1 MSYLIGI
8 DGGGTQ
14 TIGVIADT
22 NGNHLSKVVG
32 KSTNYHVV
40 GIEQVEATLGSIL
53 KQLLQN
59 IGIRATNCQA
69 ACFGLAGVG
78 RAEDHQKIYRL
89 CERIGIPRQFILTH
103 DAEIALTAGIRSGIG
118 VLAISGTGSM
128 VYGQNSEGKSV
139 RVGGWGHLLGDE
151 GSGYDIGHR
160 GLKAITQMSDGRR
173 QPTTLRKFILAQ
185 ISLDR
190 VDQLVRWVS
199 MASKSQISA
208 LAISVFES
216 AETGDKVAQAII
228 EQAGKAL
235 VIAIRTAIRRLEL
248 STNSEVFLSGGV
260 FQNQPSFVRFLQEQF
275 PEKTIQLIRQEPV
288 CGAIRIAQRLT
299 R

>member
-22 NGNHLSKVVG
+22 NGNHLSKVVE

-59 IGIRATNCQA
+59 TGIRATNCQA

-103 DAEIALTAGIRSGIG
+103 DAEIALT
-118 VLAISGTGSM
+118 SGTGSM

-235 VIAIRTAIRRLEL
+235 VISIRTAIRRLEL

-260 FQNQPSFVRFLQEQF
+260 FQNQPSFVSFLQEQF

-288 CGAIRIAQRLT
+288 CGAIRIAQRLI